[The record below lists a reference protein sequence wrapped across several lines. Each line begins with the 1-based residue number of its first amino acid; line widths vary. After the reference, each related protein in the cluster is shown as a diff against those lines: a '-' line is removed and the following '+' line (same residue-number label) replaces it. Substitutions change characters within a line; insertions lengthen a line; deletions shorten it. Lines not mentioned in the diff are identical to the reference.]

1 MLTLTCSLAR
11 TQSHTLTLACSLAR
25 THSHTLILV
34 RSLARTRSHTLT
46 LACVRACVQDTAG
59 LNLTELKPGGDKIK
73 LTPEN
78 VEEFVELSART
89 LMIDSVRR

>member
-1 MLTLTCSLAR
+1 MFIRSSLL
-11 TQSHTLTLACSLAR
+11 TQSHILTLACSLAR
-25 THSHTLILV
+25 THSL
-34 RSLARTRSHTLT
+34 TLT
-46 LACVRACVQDTAG
+46 LACVCARVQDTAG

>member
-1 MLTLTCSLAR
+1 
-11 TQSHTLTLACSLAR
+11 
-25 THSHTLILV
+25 
-34 RSLARTRSHTLT
+34 
-46 LACVRACVQDTAG
+46 VQDTAG